1 MKKISIVIP
10 TLNRSN
16 LISKTLL
23 SIQQQ
28 SFSNWE
34 CIIVDDE
41 SHDNTKDVVSA
52 FVSSDPRF
60 KYYLRPKHLEKGP
73 SSCRNYGYSRS
84 TGDYINWF
92 DDDDIML
99 QDALSLRM
107 EAFELDTDCVV
118 CPLTHWNFDL
128 QKSLGITTVTS
139 NDLISE
145 YLIGRVIFFV
155 SGPIWKK
162 SFLEKQ
168 PELFDPDIRNLDDW
182 DFNLRMLYS
191 NPKISFVDRPLILY
205 RIHSNTLSQ
214 KLLLKDEIEIDS
226 LHRTRIKHLKI
237 LNKLNIEDLRFK
249 RLVKR
254 EIKSNILW
262 VFINKKQWR
271 FKLLQYLLLI
281 SYYTKDLNFGI
292 RGGIGFISYFIFGKG
307 YIFFKEYK

>member
-1 MKKISIVIP
+1 M
-10 TLNRSN
+10 
-16 LISKTLL
+16 
-23 SIQQQ
+23 
-28 SFSNWE
+28 
-34 CIIVDDE
+34 
-41 SHDNTKDVVSA
+41 
-52 FVSSDPRF
+52 
-60 KYYLRPKHLEKGP
+60 
-73 SSCRNYGYSRS
+73 
-84 TGDYINWF
+84 
-92 DDDDIML
+92 
-99 QDALSLRM
+99 
-107 EAFELDTDCVV
+107 
-118 CPLTHWNFDL
+118 
-128 QKSLGITTVTS
+128 
-139 NDLISE
+139 
-145 YLIGRVIFFV
+145 
-155 SGPIWKK
+155 
-162 SFLEKQ
+162 EKQ